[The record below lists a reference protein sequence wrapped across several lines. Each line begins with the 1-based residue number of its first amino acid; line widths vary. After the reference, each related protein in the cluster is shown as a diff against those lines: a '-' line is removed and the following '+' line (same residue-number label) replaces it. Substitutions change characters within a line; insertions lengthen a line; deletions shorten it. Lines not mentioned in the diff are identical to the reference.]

1 VQTLGAGQR
10 ISVDLYHQRRSSGGA
25 LGKRCYRRRLRMPT
39 HFPTGH
45 DRAGPGVCPRSTRAK
60 CLAVEHRP
68 RRKDLGCGRSR
79 LRARLGERAAERQR
93 GVTHAE
99 VRGGGRYPR
108 RALAQASVAAV

>member
-1 VQTLGAGQR
+1 
-10 ISVDLYHQRRSSGGA
+10 
-25 LGKRCYRRRLRMPT
+25 MPT

-68 RRKDLGCGRSR
+68 RRKDLGWAVFAYG
-79 LRARLGERAAERQR
+79 LGWES
-93 GVTHAE
+93 GPPKKGLTHAE

-108 RALAQASVAAV
+108 RALAQASVDCSVA